1 MDKKYFNNTNNNKKK
16 TRSNYQNLKN
26 VSSSKKEK
34 FSSKTKSVSTKV
46 SYGYLI
52 TFNTNPFNLI

>member
-1 MDKKYFNNTNNNKKK
+1 MDKKYFNNNNNNKKRLEVIIRTWK
-16 TRSNYQNLKN
+16 RELG
-26 VSSSKKEK
+26 SKKEK
-34 FSSKTKSVSTKV
+34 FSSKIKLVSTEV